1 MWQTGGTLLDDE
13 LSLSMFGPATTED
26 AGKVAESAMKG
37 ELSAADYV
45 KLGIDGLQQ
54 VKEILQS
61 VSGESSAKYRAQQE
75 LAKVQQAELAMYGSS
90 QSSGLFGLSWTTVG
104 LIGAVALGAIL
115 LVRSRS

>member
-13 LSLSMFGPATTED
+13 LSLSMFNSSSAELD
-26 AGKVAESAMKG
+26 QVAQSGLKG
-37 ELSAADYV
+37 QLGVADYV

-75 LAKVQQAELAMYGSS
+75 LAKVQQAEIAIYGGGASA
-90 QSSGLFGLSWTTVG
+90 GPFGLSWTTIGV
-104 LIGAVALGAIL
+104 LGAVAVGAVL
-115 LVRSRS
+115 LLRSRS